1 MIFGG
6 VIGSGSTSCSLIFSH
21 ERVIGHVIIIY
32 VRLVGSMQ
40 VNVEVRE

>member
-21 ERVIGHVIIIY
+21 ESVIGHVTIIY
-32 VRLVGSMQ
+32 VKLIGSMQ
-40 VNVEVRE
+40 VNIEVRE